1 MGKKEQEGQITSL
14 DRGTSSVLKASRL
27 GTGART
33 KPPLAEDPGDGE
45 GLYTGPGAL
54 VPPYDPNTLIR
65 LYESSNALRQNID
78 AYITNIESFGYR
90 FEPTVNIASDDIR
103 EVIETSV
110 VEDQRLSGKSLPER
124 PSDEDVTIRIQLLE
138 TQMRTERMRLDFF
151 FEYCCP
157 EMSFTRLRKIT
168 RQDLEIMGNAF
179 WEVIRDANGEVA
191 QLSYLPAQTVRLM
204 PADKCL
210 CLAEQTIQ
218 PTPITKKKRQYFRR
232 HRRYVQ
238 ATDFTS
244 SRDYY
249 ATNTAHY
256 TYFKDFGDN
265 RVLSSKTGKYY
276 DTREELAREEGITV
290 RPANE
295 AIHFKVH
302 SPTGPYGIP
311 RWAGVMQSVLGSNQ
325 AEKVNLIY
333 FENKSV
339 PPLAIMVSGG
349 RVSEETI
356 SRIED
361 FMENDIKGS
370 DNFHNVLLL
379 EAEGPLTQGGT
390 EHTGR
395 MKIDIRPLTDS
406 MHKDALFQKYD
417 ERNMQKV
424 GMAFRI
430 PPLLRGDSRDFN
442 RATAQA
448 VLKFTENQVFYPE
461 RQEFD
466 DIINR
471 TLLPSFEICYYK
483 FISNSP
489 KATNPEDQA
498 KVMEVLTRSGGI
510 IPEEAR
516 ELASEILNKPLRK
529 IKQPWV
535 KVPFPLSVSGRVDE
549 MLLLG
554 SVLDRLETMM
564 ADGVLTSDETDEL
577 EDIGS
582 EFVEELD
589 TDGSGEVEPEESEAP
604 TPEQTDKDYLTSGKL
619 VPRNMNEFQR
629 LLPKITSNKSYNSL
643 HHIFERIERLDNLTK
658 KSFEEKRDEVFSKY
672 KATVNMSASELERWA
687 DNPCAKLA
695 SLDRSPITRNLR
707 LLRKNKDQWTAA
719 DVRDANRTISFVSRM
734 RGMPMGKPVRVPSEE
749 YPRGCPS
756 KRDISLLNWAYDP
769 RKTRKANESAKTP
782 AEPDERRRGSSVNP
796 SGSAASASSGS
807 SIKITAAVE
816 TSLKNKTKEHN
827 EEHGSTSGKKV
838 TLGMLKSV
846 WRRGAGAFS
855 TSHRPSQN
863 RQSWAMARVNAFL
876 HLVSTGS
883 PKNSK
888 YVTDN
893 DLLPSGHPRKSK
905 K

>member
-1 MGKKEQEGQITSL
+1 MAKEEQTKAENKL
-14 DRGTSSVLKASRL
+14 DRGTSSVLKAARL

-33 KPPLAEDPGDGE
+33 KPSLSENPGDGE
-45 GLYTGPGAL
+45 GVYTGPGAL

-65 LYESSNALRQNID
+65 LYESSNSLRQNID
-78 AYITNIESFGYR
+78 SYITNIESFGYR
-90 FEPTVNIASDDIR
+90 FEPTVNLDSDDTR
-103 EVIETSV
+103 DVIETSLI
-110 VEDQRLSGKSLPER
+110 EEQRLEGNPLPDR
-124 PSDEDVTIRIQLLE
+124 PSEELVTIKIDLLE
-138 TQMRTERMRLDFF
+138 AQMRTEKMRLEFF
-151 FEYCCP
+151 FEFCCP

-168 RQDLEIMGNAF
+168 RQDLEITGNSY

-191 QLSYLPAQTVRLM
+191 QLSYLPSHTVRLM
-204 PADKCL
+204 PADKEM

-218 PTPITKKKRQYFRR
+218 PTPITKKKRQYFKR

-238 ATDFTS
+238 AIDFTS

-249 ATNTAHY
+249 ATNTADY
-256 TYFKDFGDN
+256 IYFKDFGDK
-265 RVLSSKTGKYY
+265 RFLSSKTGKYY
-276 DTREELAREEGITV
+276 DTREDLACCEGIEV

-295 AIHFKVH
+295 IIHFRVH

-325 AEKVNLIY
+325 AEKINLIY

-466 DIINR
+466 DIVNR
-471 TLLPSFEICYYK
+471 TLIPSFDICYYK
-483 FISNSP
+483 FASNSP

-498 KVMEVLTRSGGI
+498 KVMDMLTRSGGI

-516 ELASEILNKPLRK
+516 EIASEILNKPLRK

-564 ADGVLTSDETDEL
+564 ADGVLTSEETDEL
-577 EDIGS
+577 EGIGAD
-582 EFVEELD
+582 FVEELD
-589 TDGSGEVEPEESEAP
+589 TDGSGEVEPDESSAP
-604 TPEQTDKDYLTSGKL
+604 TPEDTEKEYLTSGKL
-619 VPRNMNEFQR
+619 VPSSVSSFQR
-629 LLPKITSNKSYNSL
+629 LLPKISSNKSYNSL
-643 HHIFERIERLDNLTK
+643 HHIFERIERLDEITK
-658 KSFEEKRDEVFSKY
+658 QSFEEKRDEVYSKY
-672 KATVNMSASELERWA
+672 KDTVNMSASELERWSK
-687 DNPCAKLA
+687 NPCAKLA

-707 LLRKNKDQWTAA
+707 ILRKNKGQWTPA

-734 RGMPMGKPVRVPSEE
+734 RGMPKGTPVRVASEE
-749 YPRGCPS
+749 YPNGCPS

-769 RKTRKANESAKTP
+769 RKTRKADESAKTP
-782 AEPDERRRGSSVNP
+782 ADPNERVSGSSVNP
-796 SGSAASASSGS
+796 RGSASSSSSGS
-807 SIKITAAVE
+807 SIKVSEAVE
-816 TSLKNKTKEHN
+816 TSLKNKVKEHN
-827 EEHGSTSGKKV
+827 DKYAGKASKKV

-863 RQSWAMARVNAFL
+863 RQSWSMARVNAFL

-883 PKNSK
+883 PKNAK
-888 YVTDN
+888 YTTDN
-893 DLLPSGHPRKSK
+893 DLLPAGHPRKSK
-905 K
+905 